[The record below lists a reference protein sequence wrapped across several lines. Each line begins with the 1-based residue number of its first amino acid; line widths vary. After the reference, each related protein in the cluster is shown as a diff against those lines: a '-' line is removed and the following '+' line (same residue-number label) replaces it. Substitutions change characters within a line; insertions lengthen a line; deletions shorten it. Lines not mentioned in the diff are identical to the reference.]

1 MRVNLENIIN
11 RNINISK
18 LSQVKVNNLIKGEII
33 KGDIQDVKLN
43 NILIKLADGTNLM
56 AKLTMD
62 NMEFSIGQKM
72 SFQVKDANTE
82 QILLKPVINED
93 YNPKSN
99 KLLQVLDEASV
110 VANEKNIEIV
120 SKLLDNNMP
129 IDKDFINNIIK
140 LTNKFKDTSI
150 DKLIT
155 LVKNNIP
162 VTQEN
167 IEQLNNYEQGNNSMK
182 QEIISLAN
190 RMIDNNDTDYKQQLI
205 QILGNQKNVHQ
216 STGNSENVITQE
228 IASEISGKN
237 IDNNINNSINNNINK
252 NVNNNLTVLDI
263 MPEDNLKELQKE
275 INSTYKLEGNN
286 TLKLSKELTLQDLKQ
301 QILTLD
307 INEEDKVN
315 INKTITNKLLDFL
328 VDKNVF
334 LDPKALEDTKLLKEY
349 FNNIYEKV
357 INIIK
362 FTSTTVEGKNN
373 DVVKDATKVK
383 NNIEFMNSLNNNYN
397 YVQLPF
403 KFNKLL
409 NSELYIFENKKELRK
424 KSKSDAVS
432 ALLRLDYVNLGHMD
446 VYISKQVKNVEC
458 KFYVEDEQKKNIIN
472 EHINKLYKRIKSFDY
487 NITGLMV
494 IDNKKD
500 FNFVE
505 DFVSRKEEAKAV
517 KRYSFD
523 MRV

>member
-1 MRVNLENIIN
+1 MRVNLENRIS
-11 RNINISK
+11 RNANISK
-18 LSQVKVNNLIKGEII
+18 ISSMKIKNLQKGEVI
-33 KGDIQDVKLN
+33 KGDIQDVQHKN
-43 NILIKLADGTNLM
+43 VVIRLANGTNLT
-56 AKLTMD
+56 AKLTD

-72 SFQVKDANTE
+72 LFQVKDANAE
-82 QILLKPVINED
+82 QILLKPVIDENF
-93 YNPKSN
+93 NPKSN
-99 KLLQVLDEASV
+99 KLIQVLDEASV
-110 VANEKNIEIV
+110 VANKKNIEIV

-129 IDKDFINNIIK
+129 IDKDFINNVIK
-140 LTNKFKDTSI
+140 LSNKFKDTSI

-155 LVKNNIP
+155 LLKYNIP

-167 IEQLNNYEQGNNSMK
+167 IDQINNYEQGNNSMK
-182 QEIISLAN
+182 QEVISLAN
-190 RMIDNNDTDYKQQLI
+190 RMIDNKDINYKQELI
-205 QILGNQKNVHQ
+205 QILNNKNNIQQLNGNGENTITHNIDSKI
-216 STGNSENVITQE
+216 SE
-228 IASEISGKN
+228 KN
-237 IDNNINNSINNNINK
+237 I
-252 NVNNNLTVLDI
+252 NNNLTLLDI
-263 MPEDNLKELQKE
+263 MPEDNLQKLQNE

-286 TLKLSKELTLQDLKQ
+286 TLKLSKEVTLQDLQQ
-301 QILTLD
+301 QILSLEID
-307 INEEDKVN
+307 EEDKVN
-315 INKTITNKLLDFL
+315 INKTITNKLLDFS
-328 VDKNVF
+328 VDKSIF
-334 LDPKALEDTKLLKEY
+334 LDSKALQDTKLLKEY

-357 INIIK
+357 VNIIK
-362 FTSTTVEGKNN
+362 FTSNTLEGKNN
-373 DVVKDATKVK
+373 DIVKDATKVK
-383 NNIEFMNSLNNNYN
+383 NNIDFMNSLNNNYS

-500 FNFVE
+500 FNFVK